1 MLGNAEVV
9 KTALL
14 LVTALAYLSVQSTPV
29 KLLSTPVVG
38 SSPEEQTLKKDKLVQ
53 MSAKIAEYQRRS
65 LSCVYKRI
73 WALPKVFLSLGR
85 LGRISALLEST
96 CCAWQPVSKG
106 HGVIYPPCLNHGIK
120 GDIWIQGQ
128 SGLPL
133 ATVTRPVLL
142 LLC

>member
-9 KTALL
+9 KRTLL

-73 WALPKVFLSLGR
+73 
-85 LGRISALLEST
+85 
-96 CCAWQPVSKG
+96 
-106 HGVIYPPCLNHGIK
+106 
-120 GDIWIQGQ
+120 
-128 SGLPL
+128 
-133 ATVTRPVLL
+133 
-142 LLC
+142 